1 MERKIM
7 SLKQHSRRAIVAVG
21 LCLATAA
28 IALPAA
34 AKATERSYP
43 WCTQGDTLH
52 CYYMNR
58 AQCEE
63 TVDYHGFCVVNPDYG
78 QTNKM

>member
-1 MERKIM
+1 M
-7 SLKQHSRRAIVAVG
+7 SFKRLICLTTAILGVSIAALG
-21 LCLATAA
+21 AGNATAYA
-28 IALPAA
+28 E
-34 AKATERSYP
+34 TYP

-63 TVDYHGFCVVNPDYG
+63 TVDYHGFCVTNPDYR
-78 QTNKM
+78 QNRT

>member
-1 MERKIM
+1 MEQRVM
-7 SLKQHSRRAIVAVG
+7 ALNQRSRRAIMAVG
-21 LCLATAA
+21 ICLATAA
-28 IALPAA
+28 AGLPVT
-34 AKATERSYP
+34 ATASEQSYP

-63 TVDYHGFCVVNPDYG
+63 TVDYHGFCVANPEYR
-78 QTNKM
+78 

>member
-7 SLKQHSRRAIVAVG
+7 SLKQYSRRAIIAVG
-21 LCLATAA
+21 LSLATAA

-34 AKATERSYP
+34 AQTTEQSYP
-43 WCTQGDTLH
+43 WCTQGGILH

-63 TVDYHGFCVVNPDYG
+63 TVDYHGFCVTNPDY
-78 QTNKM
+78 